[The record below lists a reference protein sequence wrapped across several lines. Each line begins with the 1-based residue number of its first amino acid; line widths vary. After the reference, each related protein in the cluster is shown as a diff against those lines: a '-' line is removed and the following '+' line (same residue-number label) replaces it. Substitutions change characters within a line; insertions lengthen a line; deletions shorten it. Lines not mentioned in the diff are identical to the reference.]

1 MAKLLNYPGVG
12 RNKLFEILRDRKIL
26 QEKDNTPY
34 QKYMDNKWFRVIE
47 QKNSVDGEV
56 RISFKT
62 LVLQKGIIKIREIL
76 EEMNG

>member
-34 QKYMDNKWFRVIE
+34 QKDMDNKWFRVIE
-47 QKNSVDGEV
+47 QKYSVDGEV

-76 EEMNG
+76 EEMNR